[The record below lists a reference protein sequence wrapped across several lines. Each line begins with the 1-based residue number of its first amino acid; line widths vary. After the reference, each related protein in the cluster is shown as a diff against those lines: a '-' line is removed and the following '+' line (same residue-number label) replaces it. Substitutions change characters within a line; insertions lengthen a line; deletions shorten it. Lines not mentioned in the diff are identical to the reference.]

1 MDSPLCKLVAA
12 FALAGC
18 AASEPAYGDGSSVAF
33 LCEGGRYFWVDYSNG
48 QARVSTS
55 SANHLLGERPSS
67 IGRKFSSDT
76 VSFIH
81 DEDRAS
87 LVGVSGGPFRR
98 CRQIGADGSGD
109 VPPLPETVEIENID
123 RDHEDAV
130 PGYEE

>member
-33 LCEGGRYFWVDYSNG
+33 LCEGGRYFWGDYSH
-48 QARVSTS
+48 QHARVSTS
-55 SANHLLGERPSS
+55 SANHLLSERPSS

-123 RDHEDAV
+123 RDHEDPL